1 MNGKILKM
9 VLTGCLAGPAMAV
22 QAAEWHYVTTDS
34 GATGTMMA
42 QAAPSSAPA
51 VAESAPATPAA
62 TMDMPRNNM
71 TWTKVREKY
80 GDPQQEL
87 PAVGKP
93 PITRWKYAD
102 YIVYF
107 EFDRVIISV
116 PINI

>member
-1 MNGKILKM
+1 MNGKILKI
-9 VLTGCLAGPAMAV
+9 VLTGCLAGPAMTA
-22 QAAEWHYVTTDS
+22 QAAGWHYVTADN
-34 GATGTMMA
+34 GAPDAMMTA
-42 QAAPSSAPA
+42 QAAPAPA
-51 VAESAPATPAA
+51 AVQSAPATPAA
-62 TMDMPRNNM
+62 MMDMPRNNM

-116 PINI
+116 PVNI